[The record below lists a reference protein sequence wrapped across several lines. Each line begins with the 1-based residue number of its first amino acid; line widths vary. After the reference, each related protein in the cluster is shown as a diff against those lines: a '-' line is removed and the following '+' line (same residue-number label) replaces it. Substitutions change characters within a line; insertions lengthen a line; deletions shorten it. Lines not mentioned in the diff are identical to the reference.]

1 MEVDRRTVLA
11 GGAALLATA
20 PTLVRAK
27 PAAGPGWYDRAIIID
42 ALGGTSDPYGPKD
55 WLRWSDRAWAETV
68 GTGVTIVRDT
78 VFPVGNGAAPWG
90 DYQKDVAF
98 RGTLFAANPDP
109 DSSLPFLIRLPLPD
123 GELVLKARDSWPRTA
138 V

>member
-42 ALGGTSDPYGPKD
+42 ALGGTSDPMAPRIGCDGATEPGPKP
-55 WLRWSDRAWAETV
+55 SGPA
-68 GTGVTIVRDT
+68 
-78 VFPVGNGAAPWG
+78 
-90 DYQKDVAF
+90 
-98 RGTLFAANPDP
+98 
-109 DSSLPFLIRLPLPD
+109 
-123 GELVLKARDSWPRTA
+123 
-138 V
+138 